1 MSIQRLLESIQLLIE
16 LHEKLL
22 EAAESKT
29 QAIVNNNLSEITLT
43 MSKESRILKEI
54 EKQEA
59 VRETVG
65 HELMQEKGIKSRLE
79 LTVSELSRLVFDPED
94 KSRLLAARKELV
106 TLLGKLKEVNELNQL
121 LISQSLSFVDYSLNL
136 FIGGDEDEAVYK
148 RPDTQS
154 TAARGPQRNGIFD
167 ARA

>member
-1 MSIQRLLESIQLLIE
+1 MSIQRLLESMQSLIE

-22 EAAESKT
+22 VVAELKK
-29 QAIVNNNLSEITLT
+29 QAIVKNDVSELTLT

-59 VRETVG
+59 VRESVG
-65 HELMQEKGIKSRLE
+65 QELMKEKGIKSRLE

-94 KSRLLAARKELV
+94 KNKLLAARQELV
-106 TLLGKLKEVNELNQL
+106 TLLEKLKEVNELNQI
-121 LISQSLSFVDYSLNL
+121 LISHSLSFVDYSLNL

-154 TAARGPQRNGIFD
+154 ATARGPQRNGIFD